1 MQTDFQIRSQA
12 LENAFQVFN
21 EVSAQLAVSYQQLQ
35 QRVELLSQ
43 ELASSRSERMRQ
55 LAEKEKL
62 AERLS
67 KLLDA
72 LPAGVVLLDGAGRVR
87 EINPVARDLLGV
99 VRPGESW
106 TALAARVF
114 QPGGSGSERPLADG
128 FVLTL
133 HVARPGE
140 SFAEASLFADRY
152 HCDAIAETASR
163 VAVYSKAAVLAAF
176 DRDPAFARRLTA
188 LLADQVRALRAL
200 LEIRNVRQADERVLQ
215 YLRFR
220 ALAGDLAVE
229 RPARSIAAEVGLTQ
243 ETLYRTLR
251 RLEEHGL
258 IHRDG
263 RRIRLAGEL

>member
-1 MQTDFQIRSQA
+1 MTLPLD
-12 LENAFQVFN
+12 
-21 EVSAQLAVSYQQLQ
+21 LQ
-35 QRVELLSQ
+35 PPPARR
-43 ELASSRSERMRQ
+43 ELARGEFLFRTGDEARALYFVERG
-55 LAEKEKL
+55 
-62 AERLS
+62 RLR
-67 KLLDA
+67 L
-72 LPAGVVLLDGAGRVR
+72 
-87 EINPVARDLLGV
+87 
-99 VRPGESW
+99 
-106 TALAARVF
+106 
-114 QPGGSGSERPLADG
+114 ERPLADG

-140 SFAEASLFADRY
+140 SFAEASLFAERY
-152 HCDAIAETASR
+152 HCDAVAETASR

-176 DRDPAFARRLTA
+176 ARDPGFARRLTA

-220 ALAGDLAVE
+220 ALAGGPVVE

-251 RLEEHGL
+251 RLEERGL

>member
-1 MQTDFQIRSQA
+1 MTLPLDLQPPPARCELERGEFLFRTGDEARA
-12 LENAFQVFN
+12 L
-21 EVSAQLAVSYQQLQ
+21 YY
-35 QRVELLSQ
+35 VE
-43 ELASSRSERMRQ
+43 RG
-55 LAEKEKL
+55 
-62 AERLS
+62 RLR
-67 KLLDA
+67 L
-72 LPAGVVLLDGAGRVR
+72 
-87 EINPVARDLLGV
+87 
-99 VRPGESW
+99 
-106 TALAARVF
+106 
-114 QPGGSGSERPLADG
+114 ERPLADG